1 MTREHGATG
10 ENGVNPHREGADA
23 VSTEK
28 KQVLIDKKYRNG
40 PGSSQILESIKK
52 MDDAALVETISYERK
67 RLNDLAQKALE
78 DGGNLD
84 VETVREQNRVVESLL
99 NEAVL
104 RRIEGFEEQNR

>member
-1 MTREHGATG
+1 MTRKHRTTG
-10 ENGVNPHREGADA
+10 ENGAHPHRKDVDA
-23 VSTEK
+23 EVR
-28 KQVLIDKKYRNG
+28 IDKKYRNG
-40 PGSSQILESIKK
+40 PGSSQILESIKN
-52 MDDAALVETISYERK
+52 MDDAVLVETISYERK

>member
-23 VSTEK
+23 VSAEK

-40 PGSSQILESIKK
+40 PGSSQILESIKN

-67 RLNDLAQKALE
+67 RLNDLRKKRWRTAATSTLKPS
-78 DGGNLD
+78 GNR
-84 VETVREQNRVVESLL
+84 TASSNR
-99 NEAVL
+99 
-104 RRIEGFEEQNR
+104 F